1 MSYKAEGLNH
11 LNTSAYTANLNNL
24 FSELGFQKKQ
34 LLKDCIVFLTPCNK
48 L

>member
-24 FSELGFQKKQ
+24 FSELGFQKNS
-34 LLKDCIVFLTPCNK
+34 F
-48 L
+48 